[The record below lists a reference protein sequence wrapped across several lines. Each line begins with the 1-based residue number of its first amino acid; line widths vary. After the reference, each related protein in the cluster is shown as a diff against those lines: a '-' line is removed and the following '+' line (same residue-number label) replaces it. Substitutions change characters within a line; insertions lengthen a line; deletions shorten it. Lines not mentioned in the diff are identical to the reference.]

1 MAAAII
7 RIGIDP
13 VLVHLGPFAVHWY
26 GLMYVVG
33 ILVGLWVALPY
44 AERLGISRETAYAIF
59 WPVLVASLV
68 GGRLYYVVQ
77 SNLGWYL
84 QHPLNILATWEGGM
98 AFYGAVFLG
107 GAALLL
113 MCARLGVNPGRALD
127 AASLFIPLAQAFGRV
142 GNIING
148 DIIGYRSTLPWAT
161 EYTNPANTFVPRLGV
176 PYEPAA
182 AYELL
187 FSLALFAVIWLLR
200 GRFRV
205 PGTLFAIWL
214 VLYSAGQFVLF
225 FWRANVI
232 VLFGLKQAQITA
244 VVVIVLAVPAYL
256 LWRRYWLGRR
266 AEPGDARSP
275 LLEPVREPGGHPA
288 GATPEPP
295 APGT

>member
-1 MAAAII
+1 MSAAVI

-33 ILVGLWVALPY
+33 ILVGLWFALPY
-44 AERLGISRETAYAIF
+44 AETQGIARDTAYAIF

-107 GAALLL
+107 GAALLV

-127 AASLFIPLAQAFGRV
+127 AAAVFIPLAQAFGRV

-176 PYEPAA
+176 PYQPAA

-187 FSLALFAVIWLLR
+187 FSVALFGAIWLLR

-205 PGTLFAIWL
+205 PGTLFAVWL

-232 VLFGLKQAQITA
+232 VLFDLKQAQITA
-244 VVVIVLAVPAYL
+244 IVVIVLAIPAYA
-256 LWRRYWLGRR
+256 LWRRYWLTHGPQSGD
-266 AEPGDARSP
+266 AEPAAQA
-275 LLEPVREPGGHPA
+275 GGRPA
-288 GATPEPP
+288 GTRPEP
-295 APGT
+295 APPGS